1 MYARKAVSHFCA
13 SIFHIGKRWKDSM
26 SGNRVI
32 LSVTLVMRARHSPLR
47 LILLL
52 RTTFFP
58 HRLEQARI
66 PTATM

>member
-1 MYARKAVSHFCA
+1 VRPFFTPENVEKLYER
-13 SIFHIGKRWKDSM
+13 
-26 SGNRVI
+26 NQVI

-52 RTTFFP
+52 QATFFP

-66 PTATM
+66 PTAIM